1 MGFPGSSAGKESIC
15 DAGDPGSIPGSG
27 RFPWRKDRLCTL
39 VFMGFPGGSDGK
51 ETACNVGD
59 LRLIPGLGRS
69 TGGGHGNTLPY
80 YCLEYPMDRVVW
92 QESFFS
98 SSE

>member
-69 TGGGHGNTLPY
+69 TGGGHGNPLLCFLTLWIY
-80 YCLEYPMDRVVW
+80 LFWIFHRSRIVYAM
-92 QESFFS
+92 
-98 SSE
+98 